1 MSGINRAARGSIKVP
16 WSAFGYDRL
25 PERFSRA
32 LPGSKRKKK
41 THERKEWKIVRGDLV
56 SIKDLKCVANPAWP
70 CTVVHC
76 TCSS

>member
-56 SIKDLKCVANPAWP
+56 RIKVCSKPSLALYC
-70 CTVVHC
+70 C